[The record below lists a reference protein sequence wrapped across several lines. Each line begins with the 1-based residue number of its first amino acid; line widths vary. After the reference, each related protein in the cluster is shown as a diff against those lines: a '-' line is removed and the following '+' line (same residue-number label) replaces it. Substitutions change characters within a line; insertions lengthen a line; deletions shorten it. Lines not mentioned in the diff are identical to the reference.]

1 MLDKLTDTVPLNTVP
16 LDNVPLNTVPL
27 DGAVIDI
34 YKELDNC
41 LKDQMTFGTANKLYA
56 RLNNELYL
64 RVTRELHSKIY
75 RALLG
80 LNNV

>member
-1 MLDKLTDTVPLNTVP
+1 MLGKLTDN
-16 LDNVPLNTVPL
+16 VPL

-34 YKELDNC
+34 YKELDDC
-41 LKDQMTFGTANKLYA
+41 LKGRMTFGTANKLYA

-64 RVTRELHSKIY
+64 RVTRELHAKID

-80 LNNV
+80 LR